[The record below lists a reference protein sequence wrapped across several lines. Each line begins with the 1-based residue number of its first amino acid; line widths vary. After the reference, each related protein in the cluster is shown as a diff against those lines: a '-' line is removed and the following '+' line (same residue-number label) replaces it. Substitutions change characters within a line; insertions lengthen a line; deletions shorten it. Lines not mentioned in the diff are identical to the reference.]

1 MSVIVFFCRCLCG
14 ECKVMPTARENLCC
28 RKPGSYVLSKM
39 APTLRCITEAGV
51 IRNSCFVED
60 VLRGEAVIYEITFPL
75 PDQVET
81 KTWRFLAYR
90 RFVQLIYNETR
101 HRQRHVLPACFV
113 STVRRLWPSEDG
125 TYVGFQDWCIPSWLG
140 HDLLIAH
147 TKYGSAHWSFM
158 YFICARSPIV
168 SLNLIWMIN
177 RVPVSGRITPNWCKW
192 VIFYACFLRLWCRST
207 PMNGLEVQVQLHSG
221 HVFAT
226 CLSELLLFFGTLE

>member
-1 MSVIVFFCRCLCG
+1 MYVWGAFCPPPPRRWAIRAQRALRPGMPRVLPGRARKCSRVRDRYRRRLLYYRYNYSCFLQLSVIVFFCRCLCG

-39 APTLRCITEAGV
+39 APTIRCITDAGV

-147 TKYGSAHWSFM
+147 TKYGSAHWYFM
-158 YFICARSPIV
+158 
-168 SLNLIWMIN
+168 
-177 RVPVSGRITPNWCKW
+177 
-192 VIFYACFLRLWCRST
+192 
-207 PMNGLEVQVQLHSG
+207 
-221 HVFAT
+221 
-226 CLSELLLFFGTLE
+226 